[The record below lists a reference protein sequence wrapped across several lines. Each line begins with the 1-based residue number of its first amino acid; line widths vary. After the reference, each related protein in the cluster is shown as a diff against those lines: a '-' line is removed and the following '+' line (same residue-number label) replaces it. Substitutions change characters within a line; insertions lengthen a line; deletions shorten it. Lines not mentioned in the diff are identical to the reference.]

1 MVFSGS
7 GIHVVWGGV
16 FSLLLATACVYDI
29 RYRRIPNI
37 LVAILLGAGLLH
49 AVFSLDTAR
58 AIGLSLAGAA
68 LGFAIWIPFYL
79 AGAIGAGDVKL
90 FAAAAAWLGPS
101 LTWRASLIAAL
112 AGGLL
117 AIIFLL
123 RERRLGAVLQR
134 IALIMPA
141 KTLGV
146 LHAPG
151 EDRHTALPYGV
162 ALAVGAGVAAWFPWW

>member
-7 GIHVVWGGV
+7 GIHVVGGGV
-16 FSLLLATACVYDI
+16 FSLLLAAACVYDI
-29 RYRRIPNI
+29 RYRRIPNV
-37 LVAILLGAGLLH
+37 LVAILLGAGLLY
-49 AVFSLDTAR
+49 AVFSLDAAR
-58 AIGLSLAGAA
+58 ALGLSVAGAA

-79 AGAIGAGDVKL
+79 VGAIGAGDVKL

-101 LTWRASLIAAL
+101 LTWRAALIAAL

-123 RERRLGAVLQR
+123 RERRLGTVLQR

-146 LHAPG
+146 LEAPG
-151 EDRHTALPYGV
+151 GSRHAALPYGV